1 VKRSTEQEL
10 VQRFFERWAVSFDEM
25 CAAFA
30 ETFAAD
36 CYWDQRPLAA
46 TTGPEP
52 ALRFLRRARLLMG
65 LERAEVE
72 LISIASAGAI
82 VHTQRIDRLY
92 ARSGALLTEVPVSG
106 VLEIADQRIVAWKEY
121 FDSAQFVGNTLAL
134 GARRLAAAALRR

>member
-1 VKRSTEQEL
+1 MKPRAEQEL
-10 VQRFFERWAVSFDEM
+10 VRRFFERWAVSFDEM
-25 CAAFA
+25 CAAFS
-30 ETFAAD
+30 ETLAAD

-65 LERAEVE
+65 LERVEVE
-72 LISIASAGAI
+72 LLSIASSGAI

-92 ARSGALLTEVPVSG
+92 ARSGALLAEAPVCG

-121 FDSAQFVGNTLAL
+121 FDSTQFVGSTLAL
-134 GARRLAAAALRR
+134 GAHRLAAAVLRR